1 MSDCIFCRIANHE
14 IPSDIVYE
22 DDEVIA
28 FRDLDPQAPIHI
40 LIIPKAHVRNLLDV
54 GPDHVGLLGRMQL
67 AMAQVARDQGV
78 AESGF
83 RTVLNS
89 NRDAGQV
96 VEHLHVHLLGGRA
109 LGWPPG

>member
-1 MSDCIFCRIANHE
+1 
-14 IPSDIVYE
+14 
-22 DDEVIA
+22 
-28 FRDLDPQAPIHI
+28 
-40 LIIPKAHVRNLLDV
+40 
-54 GPDHVGLLGRMQL
+54 MQL